1 MTTIATESTTLR
13 PGTWQIEPAHSSV
26 GFSVRHLGL
35 TKVRGQFNRFA
46 GALSIADD
54 AYASTVEATIELAS
68 VDTNNPDRDG
78 HLQST
83 DFFGAEQN
91 PEMVFRSTRV
101 SDDTLIGDLTLNG
114 VTREVTLDL
123 DFHGVTVD
131 GYGVTRA
138 GFSAAG
144 RILRSD
150 YGIEFNMPVGLDGM
164 LISDKVDIELEIQ
177 AVPA

>member
-1 MTTIATESTTLR
+1 MTTIQTGTPNLTA
-13 PGTWQIEPAHSSV
+13 GTWHIEPAHSSV

-35 TKVRGQFNRFA
+35 TKVRGQFNRFS
-46 GALSIADD
+46 GALSIAADELT
-54 AYASTVEATIELAS
+54 SSVEAVIELSS
-68 VDTNNPDRDG
+68 VDTNNADRDE

-83 DFFGAEQN
+83 DFFGADDN
-91 PEMVFRSTRV
+91 PLMTFRSTGV
-101 SDDTLIGDLTLNG
+101 SREILSGELTLNG
-114 VTREVTLDL
+114 ITKPVELDL

-138 GFSAAG
+138 GFSASG

-150 YGIEFNMPVGLDGM
+150 YGVEFNMPVGLDGM